1 MTNRPDP
8 DPELDRLLAAWT
20 APSLP
25 AGFAERLEERLAAA
39 DARATLPPASPPR
52 HRLRRWGSPMRLG
65 GAAVGIALMAAS
77 ATAGVFGNVGVTIPA
92 WQRTVERATGLQ
104 LAERAP
110 ARPAAAPAHGSAASQ
125 AAGPD
130 VPAARP
136 SLREIVAD
144 GKIETREELD
154 AAAAAMAERTEQR
167 RALMRER
174 RNQRLDAALEA
185 RRERGLPVPSDE
197 QVERV
202 RAERE
207 ARIDRREQAIDQRR
221 EAVRQEL
228 QRRIDSGET
237 ITLPPPATGPETRAE
252 RRERLRQWRT
262 QRMQERRAQPD
273 GTQPQAS
280 GEAEPSPATDQ

>member
-25 AGFAERLEERLAAA
+25 AGFAERLEHRVAAA
-39 DARATLPPASPPR
+39 AARAAFPPMVAPR
-52 HRLRRWGSPMRLG
+52 HRPRRWGSPMRLG

-110 ARPAAAPAHGSAASQ
+110 ARRAATAAPSGASQPAAPATTALA
-125 AAGPD
+125 
-130 VPAARP
+130 P
-136 SLREIVAD
+136 SLQEIVAD

-167 RALMRER
+167 RALLRER

-197 QVERV
+197 QVERL

-228 QRRIDSGET
+228 QRRIDSGEA
-237 ITLPPPATGPETRAE
+237 IELPPPATGPETRAE
-252 RRERLRQWRT
+252 RRERLRQRRA
-262 QRMQERRAQPD
+262 QRMQERRVRPD
-273 GTQPQAS
+273 GDQPQAS

>member
-8 DPELDRLLAAWT
+8 DLDRLLAAWT

-25 AGFAERLEERLAAA
+25 AGFAERLEQRLAAA
-39 DARATLPPASPPR
+39 DAHTTLPPASPPR
-52 HRLRRWGSPMRLG
+52 HRARRWGSPMRLG

-110 ARPAAAPAHGSAASQ
+110 PRRAAAAPSGASRPAAAPNASE
-125 AAGPD
+125 
-130 VPAARP
+130 PAS

-154 AAAAAMAERTEQR
+154 AAAAALDEQARLR
-167 RALMRER
+167 RAVARER
-174 RNQRLDAALEA
+174 RNQRIDAAIAA
-185 RRERGLPVPSDE
+185 RREAGLPVPSDA
-197 QVERV
+197 QLERM
-202 RAERE
+202 RAARE
-207 ARIDRREQAIDQRR
+207 ARIDRREQAIDRRR
-221 EAVRQEL
+221 EAVRQEA

-237 ITLPPPATGPETRAE
+237 ITLPPPAAGPETRAE
-252 RRERLRQWRT
+252 RRERLRQWRV
-262 QRMQERRAQPD
+262 QRLQERRVQPD
-273 GTQPQAS
+273 GDQPQAA
-280 GEAEPSPATDQ
+280 GEVEPSPATDQ

>member
-25 AGFAERLEERLAAA
+25 AGFAERLEHRVAAA
-39 DARATLPPASPPR
+39 AARAAFPPMVAPR
-52 HRLRRWGSPMRLG
+52 HRPRRWGSPVRLG

-110 ARPAAAPAHGSAASQ
+110 ARRAAAAAPSGASQPAAAPAQTA
-125 AAGPD
+125 
-130 VPAARP
+130 PAP

-154 AAAAAMAERTEQR
+154 AAAAALNEQARLR
-167 RALMRER
+167 RAVARER
-174 RNQRLDAALEA
+174 RNQQIDAALAA
-185 RRERGLPVPSDE
+185 RRERGLPVPSDA
-197 QVERV
+197 QLERM
-202 RAERE
+202 RAVRE

-237 ITLPPPATGPETRAE
+237 ITLPPPAAGPETRAE

-262 QRMQERRAQPD
+262 QRMQERRVQPD

-280 GEAEPSPATDQ
+280 GEAGPSPATGQ